1 MWPHPIVMIEDSLF
15 HWSRDVVQFVV
26 YEKYLYFETFFTWLL
41 SQNIWLSFVKISA
54 FFIFFVFLQST
65 DDTLKFPI
73 CQILIHL
80 MKNLLDMLVY
90 CITIGSDGEAI
101 EWRRLSNRGYIANF
115 VQDFLNL
122 IFEWLD
128 EFGSSWFYHL
138 SDRIYPHFHQN
149 NGKCR
154 SFLIW
159 QQLTW
164 ANAH

>member
-1 MWPHPIVMIEDSLF
+1 MKNICILKHFSLDF
-15 HWSRDVVQFVV
+15 YPKTYDYPSLRFRHFS
-26 YEKYLYFETFFTWLL
+26 FF
-41 SQNIWLSFVKISA
+41 F
-54 FFIFFVFLQST
+54 FFVFLQST